1 MIDLVNETF
10 GIPLAE
16 KLTHFTSGLLHHRSG
31 LSAKK
36 LKLSRTLTAVAR
48 FLPPHYRLI
57 IDGFVREGC
66 VEPCRV
72 CCERHGSLACWQ

>member
-16 KLTHFTSGLLHHRSG
+16 KLTHFTSDLLHHRSG
-31 LSAKK
+31 LKRKETKIVDGLNHVSGQ
-36 LKLSRTLTAVAR
+36 TLTAVAR

-57 IDGFVREGC
+57 IDGFVR
-66 VEPCRV
+66 
-72 CCERHGSLACWQ
+72 

>member
-1 MIDLVNETF
+1 MIDPVNETF

-36 LKLSRTLTAVAR
+36 LKLSNPYCCCTLSPAA
-48 FLPPHYRLI
+48 LSANH
-57 IDGFVREGC
+57 
-66 VEPCRV
+66 
-72 CCERHGSLACWQ
+72 